1 MRRRAPQLSAKL
13 GEEHEMKN
21 WLARLCAAAGALL
34 AATAAAPAAD
44 VVKVG
49 LIADFTGAFANW
61 GSQFQQAVEAF
72 QAVHGKTVK
81 GPDGKDIE
89 IQFVYR
95 DSASGGPDKSKQ
107 LAEELV
113 LRERVKFLAGFDL
126 SPHAMAV
133 ADIATQAKIPVIIM
147 NAATASITRG
157 SPYYVR
163 VSMTIPQ
170 YVSPLPKWAYDH
182 GIHKVY
188 TLVSDYAPGYDA
200 EAYFNKGFK
209 AVGGEIV
216 GSERMPQQETN
227 YAAYMERVLQAKPDA
242 LFMFIPAGSPSIA
255 FVKAYIERGLKTAG
269 IKLLGTGETQEL
281 FLPNFTDD
289 VIGAVSAFHYTE
301 TNTNPENIELK
312 NQLVKMFGPKATPDI
327 ASVAAWDGTNLIY
340 QAVAA
345 LGATAE
351 GLKYVDFLKGKKL
364 NSPRGPIYIDP
375 AEREVVQNIYIREV
389 QKRDGKLVNVDI
401 GQVDMVKDPWKIDN
415 PAKTN

>member
-1 MRRRAPQLSAKL
+1 
-13 GEEHEMKN
+13 MKN

-34 AATAAAPAAD
+34 AVTTASSAAD

-95 DSASGGPDKSKQ
+95 DNASAGPDKTKQ

-133 ADIATQAKIPVIIM
+133 ADIATQAKVPVIIM

-209 AVGGEIV
+209 AVGGEII

-227 YAAYMERVLQAKPDA
+227 YAAYMERVLKAKPDA
-242 LFMFIPAGSPSIA
+242 LFMFIPAGAPSIA

-345 LGATAE
+345 LGSNAE
-351 GLKYVDFLKGKKL
+351 GLKYVDFLKGKKMT
-364 NSPRGPIYIDP
+364 SPRGPIYIDP
-375 AEREVVQNIYIREV
+375 AEREIVQNIYIREV

>member
-1 MRRRAPQLSAKL
+1 
-13 GEEHEMKN
+13 MKN

-34 AATAAAPAAD
+34 AVTSAASAAD

-61 GSQFQQAVEAF
+61 GSQFQQAVEPF

-81 GPDGKDIE
+81 GPDGKEIE
-89 IQFVYR
+89 VQFVYR
-95 DSASGGPDKSKQ
+95 DNASAGPDKTKQ

-133 ADIATQAKIPVIIM
+133 ADIATQPKIPVIIM

-188 TLVSDYAPGYDA
+188 MLVSDYAPGYDA
-200 EAYFNKGFK
+200 ETYFAKGFK
-209 AVGGEIV
+209 AAGGEIV

-242 LFMFIPAGSPSIA
+242 LFMFIPAGAPSIA
-255 FVKAYIERGLKTAG
+255 FVKAYTERGLKTAG

-281 FLPNFTDD
+281 LLPNFTDD

-301 TNTNPENIELK
+301 TNTNPENIALK
-312 NQLVKMFGPKATPDI
+312 NQLVKMFGPKTTPDI
-327 ASVAAWDGTNLIY
+327 ASIAAWDGTDLIY

-345 LGATAE
+345 LGANAD
-351 GLKYVDFLKGKKL
+351 GLKYVDFMKGKKL
-364 NSPRGPIYIDP
+364 TSPRGPIYIDP
-375 AEREVVQNIYIREV
+375 DERDTVQNIYIREV
-389 QKRDGKLVNVDI
+389 RKQDGKLVNVDI

-415 PAKTN
+415 PLKTK

>member
-1 MRRRAPQLSAKL
+1 MNK
-13 GEEHEMKN
+13 
-21 WLARLCAAAGALL
+21 WLARLSGAAGALL
-34 AATAAAPAAD
+34 LATTIAGAAD

-61 GSQFQQAVEAF
+61 GSQFQQAVQAY
-72 QAVHGKTVK
+72 QAVNGTTVK

-95 DSASGGPDKSKQ
+95 DNASQGPDKTKQ
-107 LAEELV
+107 LAEDLV

-133 ADIATQAKIPVIIM
+133 ADIATQAKVPVIIM

-170 YVSPLPKWAYDH
+170 YVSPLPKWAFDH
-182 GIHKVY
+182 GIKKVY
-188 TLVSDYAPGYDA
+188 ILVSDYAPGYDA
-200 EAYFNKGFK
+200 ETWFAKLFK
-209 AVGGEIV
+209 AAGGEVI
-216 GSERMPQQETN
+216 GSVRMPQQETN
-227 YAAYMERVLQAKPDA
+227 YAAYMEKVLQAKPDA
-242 LFMFIPAGSPSIA
+242 LFMFVPAGSPSIA
-255 FVKAYIERGLKTAG
+255 FVKSYMERGLKAAG

-281 FLPNFTDD
+281 FLPNFNDD
-289 VIGAVSAFHYTE
+289 VIGSVSAFHYTE
-301 TNTNPENIELK
+301 TNTNPENIALK
-312 NQLVKMFGPKATPDI
+312 KQLVKMFGEKATPDI
-327 ASVAAWDGTNLIY
+327 ASVGAWDGTAFIY

-345 LGATAE
+345 LGANAE
-351 GLKYVDFLKGKKL
+351 GIKYVDFLKGKKL

-375 AEREVVQNIYIREV
+375 VERDIVQNIYIREV

-401 GQVDMVKDPWKIDN
+401 GQVDMVKDPWKIEN
-415 PAKTN
+415 PPKSN

>member
-1 MRRRAPQLSAKL
+1 
-13 GEEHEMKN
+13 MKN

-34 AATAAAPAAD
+34 AVTSAAPAAD

-95 DSASGGPDKSKQ
+95 DNASAGPDKTKQ

-133 ADIATQAKIPVIIM
+133 ADIATQAKVPVIIM

-227 YAAYMERVLQAKPDA
+227 YAAYMERVLKAKPDA
-242 LFMFIPAGSPSIA
+242 LFMFIPAGAPSIA

-312 NQLVKMFGPKATPDI
+312 NQLVKMFGPKTTPDI

-345 LGATAE
+345 LGANAE
-351 GLKYVDFLKGKKL
+351 GLKYVDFLKGKKMT
-364 NSPRGPIYIDP
+364 SPRGPIYIDP
-375 AEREVVQNIYIREV
+375 AEREIVQNIYIREV

>member
-1 MRRRAPQLSAKL
+1 
-13 GEEHEMKN
+13 MKN
-21 WLARLCAAAGALL
+21 WLARLCAAAGVLL
-34 AATAAAPAAD
+34 AAATAAPAAD

-95 DSASGGPDKSKQ
+95 DNASAGPDKTKQ

-133 ADIATQAKIPVIIM
+133 ADIATQAKVPVIIM

-242 LFMFIPAGSPSIA
+242 LFMFVPAGSPSIA

-301 TNTNPENIELK
+301 TNTNP
-312 NQLVKMFGPKATPDI
+312 KATPDI

-345 LGATAE
+345 LGANAE

-364 NSPRGPIYIDP
+364 SSPRGPIYIDP
-375 AEREVVQNIYIREV
+375 TEREVVQNIYIREV

-401 GQVDMVKDPWKIDN
+401 GQVDMVKDPWKIEN

>member
-1 MRRRAPQLSAKL
+1 
-13 GEEHEMKN
+13 
-21 WLARLCAAAGALL
+21 
-34 AATAAAPAAD
+34 
-44 VVKVG
+44 
-49 LIADFTGAFANW
+49 
-61 GSQFQQAVEAF
+61 
-72 QAVHGKTVK
+72 
-81 GPDGKDIE
+81 
-89 IQFVYR
+89 
-95 DSASGGPDKSKQ
+95 GGPDKTKQ

-188 TLVSDYAPGYDA
+188 MLVSDYAPGYDA
-200 EAYFNKGFK
+200 ETYFAKGFK

-242 LFMFIPAGSPSIA
+242 LFMFLPAGAPSIA
-255 FVKAYIERGLKTAG
+255 FVKAYTERGLKTAG

-281 FLPNFTDD
+281 LLPNFTDD

-301 TNTNPENIELK
+301 TNTNPENIALK
-312 NQLVKMFGPKATPDI
+312 EQLVKMFGPKTTPDI
-327 ASVAAWDGTNLIY
+327 ASVAAWDGTDLIY

-345 LGATAE
+345 LGANAD
-351 GLKYVDFLKGKKL
+351 GLKYVDFMKGKKL

-375 AEREVVQNIYIREV
+375 DERDVVQNIYVREV
-389 QKRDGKLVNVDI
+389 QKRDGKLVNIDVDK
-401 GQVDMVKDPWKIDN
+401 VDMVKDPWKIDN
-415 PAKTN
+415 PPKGK